1 MQQFFKLTEI
11 RMKKYF
17 YAINEVQFGP
27 FSLDEILIKN
37 LDKDTL
43 VWHEGLPDWVRLS
56 EIPELNVKKD
66 ASLPPPIKVKG
77 KRTRNKNSL
86 KIFSAIAFIVV
97 TLIATGLFLYPKWKN
112 EKKYEEALS
121 IYMKTDSIQFE
132 VFNELAIKGHTKSN
146 FVLGVYYSGL
156 GDSIKAKGLFEKA
169 IVGGSEVPGSY
180 LLYWINPKD
189 SSEYE
194 ERIKENFASWVDG
207 ISESDWLSQLY
218 AGRIYEFGIGVNKDP
233 RKAVEFY
240 EMASNNGSIQADFLL
255 GLMYRDVEEIKDY
268 DKSLSFLKKSYELGY
283 YAAAG
288 QIGELYQ
295 KGLGV
300 EQDYEQA
307 FNWYSKGAKM
317 NDIYSQTLMGYFYS
331 KGLVGVSENL
341 DSAKYWY
348 QLAVDNDKPQKFSL
362 QQVKEMKNNSK
373 DDLEKISILEQEKLL
388 LNSQF
393 GSLSNTS
400 YFEHECQWC
409 GKGYNGY
416 GWDAKVE
423 AYGERVGKHDPS
435 VHPRYWAYNN
445 NKFCSQK
452 CATESIR

>member
-1 MQQFFKLTEI
+1 
-11 RMKKYF
+11 MKKYF
-17 YAINEVQFGP
+17 YAINKVQNGP
-27 FSLDEILIKN
+27 FSLDEILTKD
-37 LDKDTL
+37 LDKNTL
-43 VWHEGLPDWVRLS
+43 VWCEGLTDWVRLS
-56 EIPELNVKKD
+56 ELPELNPTNNE
-66 ASLPPPIKVKG
+66 SLPPPIRVKEFD
-77 KRTRNKNSL
+77 TRKKKFP
-86 KIFSAIAFIVV
+86 KILYGIAILVLA
-97 TLIATGLFLYPKWKN
+97 LIAGGIYLYPKWEN

-121 IYMKTDSIQFE
+121 VYMKKDSIQFE

-146 FVLGVYYSGL
+146 FVLGVYYTGL
-156 GDSIKAKGLFEKA
+156 GDSIKAKGLIEKA

-207 ISESDWLSQLY
+207 ISESDWLSQVY

-240 EMASNNGSIQADFLL
+240 EMASNNGSVRADFLL
-255 GLMYRDVEEIKDY
+255 GFMFRDVEVIKDY
-268 DKSLSFLKKSYELGY
+268 EKSLSFLKKADELGY

-288 QIGELYQ
+288 QIGELYR

-317 NDIYSQTLMGYFYS
+317 NDIYSQTLVGYLYS

-348 QLAVDNDKPQKFSL
+348 QLAVDNNKPQKFSL

-400 YFEHECQWC
+400 SFEHECEWC

-416 GWDAKVE
+416 GWDASIIG
-423 AYGERVGKHDPS
+423 GEWEVRKSEPIS
-435 VHPRYWAYNN
+435 FWSWTSNSYCTR
-445 NKFCSQK
+445 K
-452 CATESIR
+452 CASESTRGY